1 MRSSSAPPVCR
12 TFRSGGWARLVM
24 QPGFY
29 AYVGSALGPGGLKA
43 RVNRHL
49 QPAARLHWHIDYLR
63 QQTEWATV
71 WYAYGSVRQECAWA
85 AAFSSLRGSTIP
97 LRGFGSSDCGCPAH
111 LYFFDRMPLWPILR
125 SRRAA
130 KHLSKTGNERGVP
143 YLMILAGRHSRRS
156 GNLEH
161 EYPRACGVRM
171 IGRTKQRGERQNSRV
186 SGTLPRRQ
194 LQLHQLARLWVP
206 RRPGAAQRP
215 RPAVWGDASH
225 RPEITLPLRCGRPI
239 PRATSAPL
247 LPVAGRGTG
256 GRRVAA
262 RRRRR
267 HDDHSRAESHGG
279 GARVPALG
287 GDISDEAEQPPVVCL
302 SGG

>member
-1 MRSSSAPPVCR
+1 
-12 TFRSGGWARLVM
+12 M

-63 QQTEWATV
+63 QQTEWAAV

-125 SRRAA
+125 SRLAA

-186 SGTLPRRQ
+186 SGTLPRRH
-194 LQLHQLARLWVP
+194 LQLHQLARLGP
-206 RRPGAAQRP
+206 TPSGG
-215 RPAVWGDASH
+215 RPASSPGS
-225 RPEITLPLRCGRPI
+225 LGGRQPPSGNNAPTPMWTTDP
-239 PRATSAPL
+239 PRNIRSAP
-247 LPVAGRGTG
+247 P
-256 GRRVAA
+256 GRRSRN
-262 RRRRR
+262 RR
-267 HDDHSRAESHGG
+267 
-279 GARVPALG
+279 
-287 GDISDEAEQPPVVCL
+287 
-302 SGG
+302 